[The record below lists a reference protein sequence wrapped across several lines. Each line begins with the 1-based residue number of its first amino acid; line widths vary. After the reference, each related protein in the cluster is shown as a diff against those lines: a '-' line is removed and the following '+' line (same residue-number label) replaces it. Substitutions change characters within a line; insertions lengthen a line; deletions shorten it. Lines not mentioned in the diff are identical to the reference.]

1 MLSPTRHKR
10 KGSACA
16 VPTVSPCHPQAGLQV
31 RVVTRR
37 CRGLQTGRRHLASDG
52 RSSRRGRRRDLRTPA
67 ACCRRR
73 RGAADVTTQWGRGPA
88 SRDRGFRVRSESDV
102 SGEHGSLRVRVG
114 AAGLRLRSLPLGPF
128 PAWAAPGSLGVARGH
143 GIRFHGLHVLETRGT
158 RTATLSNA
166 QSQSSMGR
174 DGPQRRAPVRT
185 PAAARGGQTWVD
197 CCGRRFV
204 RTVSGAARGQG
215 ESLQPGVTPAG
226 GESESLTR
234 TRSARPGRVEPS
246 DRDLRQSL

>member
-1 MLSPTRHKR
+1 M
-10 KGSACA
+10 
-16 VPTVSPCHPQAGLQV
+16 
-31 RVVTRR
+31 TRR
-37 CRGLQTGRRHLASDG
+37 CRGLQTGRRQLDSD
-52 RSSRRGRRRDLRTPA
+52 SEFEAWPARDLRTPA

-73 RGAADVTTQWGRGPA
+73 GSAADVTTQRDLGPE
-88 SRDRGFRVRSESDV
+88 SRDRGFRVRSESDA

-234 TRSARPGRVEPS
+234 PITRSARPGRVEPS